1 MKKRFKILWPEQW
14 RRQTRLPASGNNL
27 IYTPKDFIISFT
39 LYIVTVIACMLLRS
53 LDKTGDTSYVA
64 MLFLTDVFLTAVL
77 TDGYLFSILCA
88 VLGVFSVDYI
98 FTEPYWH
105 ISFTLAG
112 FPLTFLVM
120 MTISILAGALA
131 SRAKQMEAT
140 QRQMIREKMRGNL
153 LRGMGHDIRTP
164 LTGIVGATDVLL
176 KQDETLTPQQRREL
190 LQSINEEAKWLMRV
204 SENLLSITRIDGENA
219 GVKKT
224 PELVEEIIEGSVS
237 KFLRHYQGIAVQV
250 HLPEE
255 PMLVPMDPLLMQQV
269 LFNLM
274 ENAARHGETVKQ
286 IDISL
291 YQKEDK
297 AILEVADD
305 GVGIAHSRL
314 EHLFDGTLHPE
325 EGREDARRDMGIG
338 LSVCRTIVVAHGG
351 SITASNQKNGGA
363 LFRIALPME
372 KEEIHEN

>member
-176 KQDETLTPQQRREL
+176 KQDDTLTPQQRREL

-291 YQKEDK
+291 YQEEDK

-372 KEEIHEN
+372 KEETHEN

>member
-1 MKKRFKILWPEQW
+1 
-14 RRQTRLPASGNNL
+14 
-27 IYTPKDFIISFT
+27 
-39 LYIVTVIACMLLRS
+39 
-53 LDKTGDTSYVA
+53 
-64 MLFLTDVFLTAVL
+64 
-77 TDGYLFSILCA
+77 
-88 VLGVFSVDYI
+88 
-98 FTEPYWH
+98 
-105 ISFTLAG
+105 
-112 FPLTFLVM
+112 
-120 MTISILAGALA
+120 
-131 SRAKQMEAT
+131 
-140 QRQMIREKMRGNL
+140 MIREKMRGNL

-351 SITASNQKNGGA
+351 SITAGNQKNGGA

-372 KEEIHEN
+372 KEETHEN